1 MIGTII
7 PPVVVLDATG
17 VVGRGVVAAA
27 LQAGRPVI
35 AVGTDPAALDAL
47 ARRSGPGMTTLA
59 GSARDEA
66 AAARLA
72 DGLRALRRPVGGVIV
87 PLQPLALRGRALDL
101 PAQEA
106 CRHFESALCPQ
117 LAAARHL
124 LPLLAEG
131 GRGAGYVLIGGPGG
145 DHPWAGYGHSSV
157 VEAALRMLA
166 RVLHGEAHALGVRL
180 QLLSVQTP
188 AWGVHAGPP
197 RPDWPSALE
206 IGQGALR
213 LLDGASP
220 TDPVV
225 QFAHGAAPAHGPAP
239 ASAPG
244 ARDLDDARHLLDA
257 ALPRSA
263 THPIPLAARIPAP

>member
-131 GRGAGYVLIGGPGG
+131 GRGAGYVLIGGP
-145 DHPWAGYGHSSV
+145 AC
-157 VEAALRMLA
+157 
-166 RVLHGEAHALGVRL
+166 
-180 QLLSVQTP
+180 TP
-188 AWGVHAGPP
+188 HAGVCTDSSCS
-197 RPDWPSALE
+197 RTPSAW
-206 IGQGALR
+206 
-213 LLDGASP
+213 ASP
-220 TDPVV
+220 CSTR
-225 QFAHGAAPAHGPAP
+225 
-239 ASAPG
+239 ASM
-244 ARDLDDARHLLDA
+244 
-257 ALPRSA
+257 RSA
-263 THPIPLAARIPAP
+263 ASTTELWP